1 MMHFSSHLTFAIK
14 ACYFQHHISM
24 SDTLTPSCFLW
35 QQNIYKETNYRLSQ
49 VNFGYKLV
57 LTKNYLAY
65 SKQVYAIK
73 MSRDELTKFVHM
85 VRESE
90 DLMLPWDLT
99 GYTLNTDS
107 LIRIVQLDKYCNII
121 LLGMVRSMKILDY
134 SPWSILFSHFCVRSP
149 FVYCA
154 FRVRSSC
161 VRSAHTVHSFAL
173 SFFILVQNTIAN
185 HQMITRH
192 FHIKR

>member
-1 MMHFSSHLTFAIK
+1 
-14 ACYFQHHISM
+14 
-24 SDTLTPSCFLW
+24 
-35 QQNIYKETNYRLSQ
+35 
-49 VNFGYKLV
+49 
-57 LTKNYLAY
+57 
-65 SKQVYAIK
+65 

-134 SPWSILFSHFCVRSP
+134 SP
-149 FVYCA
+149 
-154 FRVRSSC
+154 
-161 VRSAHTVHSFAL
+161 
-173 SFFILVQNTIAN
+173 
-185 HQMITRH
+185 
-192 FHIKR
+192 